1 MSYGANDAE
10 RYTTLNNKNRLANA
24 ASHDT
29 EAYQEDDGETGLTDN
44 QNRLLYLID
53 VHTKKAG
60 NRSEKDIW
68 IRKQAL
74 SVIVYEGII
83 ADVFGYD
90 YAPTSTLIENKRV
103 WCNISQEGQSDIE
116 FLREEELINALLLSS
131 KSYKAGVCYQISE
144 KGKEL
149 VKYISRRE
157 KETVDL
163 FAHKE
168 GTRELLKP
176 NWDGETYWMQSS
188 SGFKQKSTVT
198 ETEAVSY
205 VSSAYIP
212 QCLRYGG
219 RPTMSNAHKAHSSGF
234 GAIDTIRDQSLD
246 EVITLNSVSL
256 IVAEYIPFGSNQIV
270 QLNNTIGS
278 TERVQGGYISSVLD
292 DHSSDTTVEMTAE
305 LTSVNILDYTLSNH
319 INFEAEIRFAEDPG
333 VVQVETFGMSLN
345 AEGTCFYGMQIEA
358 VMDKIKDHISLD
370 HLSRILVDV
379 QQDSSQI
386 VDSVISQ
393 RQRDLLNLIFCG
405 DISNR
410 NKINLIIANEINPH
424 LTAEEYMDK
433 GEFENELK
441 QIIGDTKAAY
451 DISERDTLVF
461 GAHGLLL
468 CGPHARSH
476 EPLLC
481 AYMQFVTLDI
491 FLQNFFARMW
501 VLREDLEKT
510 EEVIDCT
517 SVDPT
522 ALTRARKEVCAIS
535 KVLICLDEIIG
546 YVSEALEIMDIPPEP
561 HEQAGRSLYQRLEI
575 YSMRSQ
581 LVRRST
587 DVKKNLEGYKEYL
600 AMLQKKID
608 AAAEAKLKQLNESL
622 DQNAKSLS
630 SIKAL
635 QEESVCAHKMFQVF
649 LSGFVAFS
657 VLDRLTGDWTVI
669 DTEWMQSFRDNVIRS
684 SYLLWFIISMVTWVI
699 IAFIVGR
706 IGKRMT
712 WRDRGNIVMRLSLA
726 EKIQSEK
733 LRLLLPMKTNVIEE
747 RRYDDNREI
756 VTLSYE
762 EVEPNDWGGTVPT
775 VSLIYDERNQF
786 LLEIIIR
793 YNARQASKDEVVD
806 IENIKER
813 ILAGL
818 VYQRIFLK
826 KDISFVGMDKSS
838 ILTEEEDSSPRDA

>member
-1 MSYGANDAE
+1 VLHIDVF
-10 RYTTLNNKNRLANA
+10 LNSLQFKL
-24 ASHDT
+24 SK
-29 EAYQEDDGETGLTDN
+29 GLTDN
-44 QNRLLYLID
+44 QNRMLYLINL
-53 VHTKKAG
+53 HTKKAESR
-60 NRSEKDIW
+60 NEKDIW

-74 SVIVYEGII
+74 SVIVYEGVL
-83 ADVFGYD
+83 ADVFDFD
-90 YAPTSTLIENKRV
+90 YAPNSTLIENKRV
-103 WCNISQEGQSDIE
+103 WCNLSQESQSDIE

-131 KSYKAGVCYQISE
+131 RSYKAGVCYQISE

-149 VKYISRRE
+149 VRYISRRE

-176 NWDGETYWMQSS
+176 FWDGEFYWMQSP
-188 SGFKQKSTVT
+188 SGFKRKSTVT

-234 GAIDTIRDQSLD
+234 GAIDTIRDQELD

-256 IVAEYIPFGSNQIV
+256 IVAEYVPFGSNQIV

-278 TERVQGGYISSVLD
+278 NERVQGGFISSVLD
-292 DHSSDTTVEMTAE
+292 ERSCETSVEMTPE
-305 LTSVNILDYTLSNH
+305 LTSVNILDYTLTNH

-333 VVQVETFGMSLN
+333 VVQVETFGISLN

-358 VMDKIKDHISLD
+358 VMDKIKDKISLD

-393 RQRDLLNLIFCG
+393 RQRDLLSLIFCG
-405 DISNR
+405 DVTNR

-451 DISERDTLVF
+451 DISEKDTLVF

-491 FLQNFFARMW
+491 FLQNYFARMW
-501 VLREDLEKT
+501 ILKEELE
-510 EEVIDCT
+510 EAEQIIDCA
-517 SVDPT
+517 SIDPM
-522 ALTRARKEVCAIS
+522 ALNRARDKLYGLTKDLIS
-535 KVLICLDEIIG
+535 LDEILG
-546 YVSEALEIMDIPPEP
+546 YVVEALQIMEIPPEP
-561 HEQAGRSLYQRLEI
+561 QEQAGRSLYQRLEI
-575 YSMRSQ
+575 FSMRSQ

-587 DVKKNLEGYKEYL
+587 DVKKNVEGSKRYL
-600 AMLQKKID
+600 DMLQKRAD
-608 AAAEAKLKQLNESL
+608 TAAEAKLEQLNQTL
-622 DQNAKSLS
+622 HQNAK
-630 SIKAL
+630 AL
-635 QEESVCAHKMFQVF
+635 VAIRTSHEETISTLHVLRVILA
-649 LSGFVAFS
+649 GGIAFS
-657 VLDRLTGDWTVI
+657 VLDRLTGDWTVV
-669 DTEWMQSFRDNVIRS
+669 DTTWMKNFADTVIRGNA
-684 SYLLWFIISMVTWVI
+684 LVWFLISMVAWGLTSVLVSKV
-699 IAFIVGR
+699 ANG
-706 IGKRMT
+706 MT
-712 WRDRGNIVMRLSLA
+712 WRSRGTTELRLGMN
-726 EKIQSEK
+726 EKIRSEK
-733 LRLLLPMKTNVIEE
+733 LRSLLPMKSNVVEE
-747 RRYDDNREI
+747 RRHEKDREI
-756 VTLSYE
+756 ILVSYE
-762 EVEPNDWGGTVPT
+762 EPEPKAWGGTAPSVT
-775 VSLIYDERNQF
+775 LEYDEKNQY
-786 LLEIIIR
+786 LLQITIR
-793 YNARQASKDEVVD
+793 YNSRKARKEEAIG
-806 IENIKER
+806 IEEIKER
-813 ILAGL
+813 IMAGL
-818 VYQRIFLK
+818 RHQRIFLNDDAAGVK
-826 KDISFVGMDKSS
+826 PESISENTKS
-838 ILTEEEDSSPRDA
+838 A

>member
-1 MSYGANDAE
+1 MLPIVALISFHS
-10 RYTTLNNKNRLANA
+10 LFIRLKIQ
-24 ASHDT
+24 SK
-29 EAYQEDDGETGLTDN
+29 GLTDN

-53 VHTKKAG
+53 LHTKKAV
-60 NRSEKDIW
+60 NRTDKDIW

-74 SVIVYEGII
+74 SVIVYEGVL

-131 KSYKAGVCYQISE
+131 TSYKAGVCYQISE

-149 VKYISRRE
+149 VQYIARRE
-157 KETVDL
+157 KEVVDL

-176 NWDGETYWMQSS
+176 LWDGETYWMQSP
-188 SGFKQKSTVT
+188 SGSRQKSSVT

-234 GAIDTIRDQSLD
+234 GAIDTIRDQVLD

-278 TERVQGGYISSVLD
+278 TERVQGGYISSTLD
-292 DHSSDTTVEMTAE
+292 DKSCETTVEMTPE
-305 LTSVNILDYTLSNH
+305 LTSVNILDYTLTNH
-319 INFEAEIRFAEDPG
+319 INFEAEIQFPEDPG
-333 VVQVETFGMSLN
+333 VVQVETFGISLN

-358 VMDKIKDHISLD
+358 VMDKIKDNISLD

-386 VDSVISQ
+386 VDTVVSQ

-405 DISNR
+405 DVSNR

-433 GEFENELK
+433 GDFENELK

-451 DISERDTLVF
+451 DISESDTLVF

-491 FLQNFFARMW
+491 FLQNYFARMW
-501 VLREDLEKT
+501 ILREDLEKT
-510 EEVIDCT
+510 EKIIDCT
-517 SVDPT
+517 SIDPT
-522 ALTRARKEVCAIS
+522 ALIRAREEVCVLSKAIIS
-535 KVLICLDEIIG
+535 LDEIIG
-546 YVSEALEIMDIPPEP
+546 YVVEALEIMEIPPEP
-561 HEQAGRSLYQRLEI
+561 QEQAGRSLYQRLEI

-587 DVKKNLEGYKEYL
+587 DVKKNLEGSKEYL
-600 AMLQKKID
+600 AILQKKID
-608 AAAEAKLKQLNESL
+608 AAAEAKVEQLNESL
-622 DQNAKSLS
+622 GQHTKSLA
-630 SIKAL
+630 SIKAS
-635 QEESVCAHKMFQVF
+635 QEESVCALKVFQVI
-649 LSGFVAFS
+649 LSGCIAFS

-669 DTEWMQSFRDNVIRS
+669 DTEWMNSFRDNVIRS
-684 SYLLWFIISMVTWVI
+684 NYLLWFIISIAVWVI
-699 IAFIVGR
+699 VAFIVVR
-706 IGKRMT
+706 IVKGMA
-712 WRDRGNIVMRLSLA
+712 WRDRGSTVLKLRMS
-726 EKIQSEK
+726 EKIHSEK
-733 LRLLLPMKTNVIEE
+733 LRLLLPMKSNVLEE
-747 RRYDDNREI
+747 RRYEKDREI
-756 VTLSYE
+756 VTLTYE
-762 EVEPNDWGGTVPT
+762 ELEPNDWGGTVPI
-775 VSLIYDERNQF
+775 VSLEYDERNQF
-786 LLEIIIR
+786 LLQIVIR
-793 YNARQASKDEVVD
+793 YNARKANKDEAID
-806 IENIKER
+806 IEGIKEK
-813 ILAGL
+813 IISGL
-818 VYQRIFLK
+818 VHQRIFLNNI
-826 KDISFVGMDKSS
+826 DALQEVS
-838 ILTEEEDSSPRDA
+838 EEVSEELKTK

>member
-1 MSYGANDAE
+1 M
-10 RYTTLNNKNRLANA
+10 
-24 ASHDT
+24 
-29 EAYQEDDGETGLTDN
+29 
-44 QNRLLYLID
+44 
-53 VHTKKAG
+53 HTKKAV
-60 NRSEKDIW
+60 NRTDKDIW

-74 SVIVYEGII
+74 SVIVYEGIL

-149 VKYISRRE
+149 VQYISRRE
-157 KETVDL
+157 KEVVDL

-168 GTRELLKP
+168 GSRELLKP
-176 NWDGETYWMQSS
+176 LWDGETYWMQSQ
-188 SGFKQKSTVT
+188 SGFRQKSTVT

-234 GAIDTIRDQSLD
+234 GAIDTIRDQGLD

-256 IVAEYIPFGSNQIV
+256 IVAEFIPFGSNQIV

-278 TERVQGGYISSVLD
+278 TERVQGGYISSTLD
-292 DHSSDTTVEMTAE
+292 DKSCETTVEMTPE
-305 LTSVNILDYTLSNH
+305 LTSVNILDYTLTNH

-333 VVQVETFGMSLN
+333 VVQVETFGISLN

-358 VMDKIKDHISLD
+358 VMEKIKDKISLD

-393 RQRDLLNLIFCG
+393 RQRDLLDLIFCG
-405 DISNR
+405 DIANR

-491 FLQNFFARMW
+491 FLQNYFARMW
-501 VLREDLEKT
+501 ILKEDLEQVET
-510 EEVIDCT
+510 IIDCT
-517 SVDPT
+517 NVDPT
-522 ALTRARKEVCAIS
+522 ALHKSREEVCTLS
-535 KVLICLDEIIG
+535 KVIISLDEIIR
-546 YVSEALEIMDIPPEP
+546 YVVEALEIMEIPPEP
-561 HEQAGRSLYQRLEI
+561 PEQAGRSLYQRLEI

-587 DVKKNLEGYKEYL
+587 DVKKNLEGSKEYL
-600 AMLQKKID
+600 AILQRKID
-608 AAAEAKLKQLNESL
+608 AAAEINLEKLNESL
-622 DQNAKSLS
+622 GQHTKSLD
-630 SIKAL
+630 SIKIS
-635 QEESVCAHKMFQVF
+635 QEEIVCALKVFQVI
-649 LSGFVAFS
+649 LSGMIAFG
-657 VLDRLTGDWTVI
+657 VLDRITGDWTI
-669 DTEWMQSFRDNVIRS
+669 MDTEWMTSFRDNVIRN
-684 SYLLWFIISMVTWVI
+684 SYFLWFIISMAVWVI
-699 IAFIVGR
+699 VAFIVNRFGSA
-706 IGKRMT
+706 MA
-712 WRDRGNIVMRLSLA
+712 WRDHGSTVLQLCIC
-726 EKIQSEK
+726 EKIHSER
-733 LRLLLPMKTNVIEE
+733 LRLLLPMKVNVIEE
-747 RRYDDNREI
+747 RQYEGDREI

-762 EVEPNDWGGTVPT
+762 EVEPNDWGGTVPAI
-775 VSLIYDERNQF
+775 SLKYDEKNQY
-786 LLEIIIR
+786 LLQVIIR
-793 YNARQASKDEVVD
+793 YNARKANKDEAMNM
-806 IENIKER
+806 EEIKER
-813 ILAGL
+813 ILSGLVHQRLFLNNDLSLAGL
-818 VYQRIFLK
+818 KI
-826 KDISFVGMDKSS
+826 DSS
-838 ILTEEEDSSPRDA
+838 TEEVSNITVKAA